1 MKNPERGRGEARS
14 LFDVGCACVMEVEDA
29 SVFILM
35 TQDLLITLSTV
46 IEGSSPSQEC
56 RVLRAGLALPTW
68 PCKSVKGCSAL
79 PEPRLEPRGL
89 TSPGLPVAPS
99 SSAAAHGAA
108 VAVLPRRPSQ
118 SWGGGAVRVTRGGEA
133 SESCQH
139 GSPSCSAAE
148 VKRVGDTVLGMATQ
162 CVQMKN
168 VQRTT
173 PQTLSNLC
181 LKINVKLGGVNNI
194 LLPQG
199 R

>member
-1 MKNPERGRGEARS
+1 MR
-14 LFDVGCACVMEVEDA
+14 
-29 SVFILM
+29 
-35 TQDLLITLSTV
+35 LLC
-46 IEGSSPSQEC
+46 P
-56 RVLRAGLALPTW
+56 
-68 PCKSVKGCSAL
+68 
-79 PEPRLEPRGL
+79 
-89 TSPGLPVAPS
+89 
-99 SSAAAHGAA
+99 
-108 VAVLPRRPSQ
+108 
-118 SWGGGAVRVTRGGEA
+118 
-133 SESCQH
+133 
-139 GSPSCSAAE
+139 AAE

>member
-1 MKNPERGRGEARS
+1 M
-14 LFDVGCACVMEVEDA
+14 LFHLQYANFL
-29 SVFILM
+29 VFF
-35 TQDLLITLSTV
+35 
-46 IEGSSPSQEC
+46 
-56 RVLRAGLALPTW
+56 LRF
-68 PCKSVKGCSAL
+68 
-79 PEPRLEPRGL
+79 
-89 TSPGLPVAPS
+89 
-99 SSAAAHGAA
+99 
-108 VAVLPRRPSQ
+108 
-118 SWGGGAVRVTRGGEA
+118 
-133 SESCQH
+133 
-139 GSPSCSAAE
+139 AAE

>member
-1 MKNPERGRGEARS
+1 MPCSWHGAGSRAWLHVRWARGVGRGALGSRAEHP
-14 LFDVGCACVMEVEDA
+14 
-29 SVFILM
+29 IL
-35 TQDLLITLSTV
+35 L
-46 IEGSSPSQEC
+46 
-56 RVLRAGLALPTW
+56 
-68 PCKSVKGCSAL
+68 
-79 PEPRLEPRGL
+79 
-89 TSPGLPVAPS
+89 
-99 SSAAAHGAA
+99 
-108 VAVLPRRPSQ
+108 
-118 SWGGGAVRVTRGGEA
+118 
-133 SESCQH
+133 
-139 GSPSCSAAE
+139 AAE

>member
-1 MKNPERGRGEARS
+1 MGRVEGRRQGSRPER
-14 LFDVGCACVMEVEDA
+14 
-29 SVFILM
+29 
-35 TQDLLITLSTV
+35 TV
-46 IEGSSPSQEC
+46 P
-56 RVLRAGLALPTW
+56 
-68 PCKSVKGCSAL
+68 
-79 PEPRLEPRGL
+79 
-89 TSPGLPVAPS
+89 
-99 SSAAAHGAA
+99 
-108 VAVLPRRPSQ
+108 
-118 SWGGGAVRVTRGGEA
+118 
-133 SESCQH
+133 
-139 GSPSCSAAE
+139 SAAE

>member
-1 MKNPERGRGEARS
+1 M
-14 LFDVGCACVMEVEDA
+14 
-29 SVFILM
+29 
-35 TQDLLITLSTV
+35 
-46 IEGSSPSQEC
+46 
-56 RVLRAGLALPTW
+56 
-68 PCKSVKGCSAL
+68 
-79 PEPRLEPRGL
+79 PEPEAPASLCPTGPSPRP
-89 TSPGLPVAPS
+89 PG
-99 SSAAAHGAA
+99 SAADG
-108 VAVLPRRPSQ
+108 
-118 SWGGGAVRVTRGGEA
+118 WTGGATAWGCR
-133 SESCQH
+133 ESLAERLL
-139 GSPSCSAAE
+139 CSAAE

>member
-1 MKNPERGRGEARS
+1 MSDLHLPGVLRMLLFIFNNPV
-14 LFDVGCACVMEVEDA
+14 FTCAVSPLPDA
-29 SVFILM
+29 
-35 TQDLLITLSTV
+35 ITLLRNPT
-46 IEGSSPSQEC
+46 PSA
-56 RVLRAGLALPTW
+56 LAGPCPPRSW
-68 PCKSVKGCSAL
+68 PCKRVPMLLVAASVPFLRQVGWHRCMNLLSTSLQPGTPVLTAAGPAHRSLWTLCRIGWGAGC
-79 PEPRLEPRGL
+79 R
-89 TSPGLPVAPS
+89 
-99 SSAAAHGAA
+99 
-108 VAVLPRRPSQ
+108 RRPH
-118 SWGGGAVRVTRGGEA
+118 WLRC
-133 SESCQH
+133 SCELS
-139 GSPSCSAAE
+139 GVCLSRPAAE